1 MTAMTRTTDRVDTT
15 TVDPT
20 DTTDR
25 VVATTAHPTLA
36 DPVVDSLRLGQVD
49 VDPLPHVPDEQATER
64 PTPSRPRGVS
74 RGLVLALIS
83 AVGFAT
89 SGSFAKALLEAGWS
103 PGAAVTARIA
113 GAALALGIPALWLM
127 RHRLRAFLDNW
138 GVILAYGVVAVAG
151 SQLFYFNAVTHLSVG
166 VALLLEYLAPVL
178 IVGYLW
184 LRTRRTPSPATLLG
198 ATLSMAGLAL
208 VIDLFGGIG
217 IDPVGL
223 LWGLAAACCN
233 ATYFLLGARETK
245 GLPPI
250 ALAGGG
256 MVVGGAVLGLAG
268 AVGIIPMVATTAPV
282 VLAGL
287 DAPWWVPV
295 LGLVLLAA
303 AVAYGF
309 GVAATRR
316 LGSTVASFVG
326 LTEVVFAVL
335 IAWLLLGELPGLVQL
350 AGGALILAGV
360 AAVKF
365 RESRA

>member
-1 MTAMTRTTDRVDTT
+1 MTAMTRTTDP
-15 TVDPT
+15 TVTDPI
-20 DTTDR
+20 
-25 VVATTAHPTLA
+25 VAHPTVT
-36 DPVVDSLRLGQVD
+36 DPVVDALRLGDVD
-49 VDPLPHVPDEQATER
+49 VDPLPPVPDELATER
-64 PTPSRPRGVS
+64 VTERATEHPARTRPRGVS

-127 RHRLRAFLDNW
+127 RHRLRAFVDNA
-138 GVILAYGVVAVAG
+138 GVIIAYGVVAVAG

-178 IVGYLW
+178 IVGYVW
-184 LRTRRTPSPATLLG
+184 LRTRRTPAPATLLG

-233 ATYFLLGARETK
+233 ATYFLLAARDTK

-250 ALAGGG
+250 ALAAGG
-256 MVVGGAVLGLAG
+256 MVVGGVVLALVGVVGL
-268 AVGIIPMVATTAPV
+268 VPMVATTRPV
-282 VLAGL
+282 ALASMT
-287 DAPWWVPV
+287 APWWVPV

-360 AAVKF
+360 AAVKIG
-365 RESRA
+365 ESRA